1 MIIPEEFQDQDNGMV
16 FCHASIT
23 AEFMVE
29 FADDYFYNFVGR
41 LYGIRFT
48 ELLHPDYVSEFTDVI
63 AQLKIG
69 DRVRLFLPVLGGD
82 EKYHMVDV
90 HAFKTN
96 EMKYDQPLVDIRL
109 WSIMSMEYR
118 YKALYDNNNKYRSF
132 LSMYNDYLFDYDFET
147 DTFTIFNYDS
157 IKPNI
162 LIKDTFENAKNRIVA
177 VIDDSDSKKRFLEF
191 MDKVGDC
198 NEGFNFEFLA
208 PTFTDLNKTVN
219 YHVSC
224 HIMYKHNR
232 QKLAIGVLRYD
243 DYESDIAYYQRP
255 ESKDFFTGVYNKK
268 ACQLLVNDT
277 IAINKSKHYMI
288 MMDVDNFKNI
298 NDNYGHLVGDQVI
311 LKMAEIIN
319 KTVAGRGFVGR
330 FGGDE
335 FFIFTSAISS
345 EETLRSMLGYLKK
358 MMVKEFQEEFGEG
371 GLTCSMG
378 VALYPDN
385 ADNYTDLFNI
395 ADKCLYMAK
404 EKGKNRFIIYD
415 REKHGPVNEED
426 SESSGVTEVQ
436 KSGQEMAEN
445 MSQLLLNIPSQEAD
459 IVRFLSEAASVLG
472 VDAIRTYVG
481 PDSQKCFVSGEY
493 KNIDVVNE
501 TAFGDNMTKL
511 YKDLAY
517 SPVSVLSNIQSLAPD
532 VYLACENAG
541 IGGFFSCRHK
551 TRSDNEVRVFFD
563 NIGRKSNC
571 TQSQREFMIL
581 FTGIIASLF

>member
-1 MIIPEEFQDQDNGMV
+1 MIIPEEFQDQENGMV
-16 FCHASIT
+16 FCHVSIT
-23 AEFMVE
+23 SEFMVE

-48 ELLHPDYVSEFTDVI
+48 ELIHPDYVSEFTEEI
-63 AQLKIG
+63 EKLKIG
-69 DRVRLFLPVLGGD
+69 DEVRLFMPVLGAD

-90 HAFKTN
+90 HATKTS
-96 EMKYDQPLVDIRL
+96 EMKDDQPLVDIRL
-109 WSIMSMEYR
+109 WSILSMEWR
-118 YKALYDNNNKYRSF
+118 YKTNYDNNNKYRTF

-157 IKPNI
+157 IKPNV
-162 LIKDTFENAKNRIVA
+162 LIKDTFENARRRIFT
-177 VIDDSDSKKRFLEF
+177 VIDDADSKQRFLEF

-219 YHVSC
+219 YNVSC

-243 DYESDIAYYQRP
+243 DYESDIAYYQKA

-319 KTVAGRGFVGR
+319 KAVAGRGFVGR

-335 FFIFTSAISS
+335 FFIFTSSISS
-345 EETLRSMLGYLKK
+345 EETLRSMLSYLKK

-385 ADNYTDLFNI
+385 ATTYTDLFNI
-395 ADKCLYMAK
+395 ADKCLYLAK

-415 REKHGPVNEED
+415 IEKHGPVNDDD
-426 SESSGVTEVQ
+426 SDSGRSELQ
-436 KSGQEMAEN
+436 KSGQEMAES
-445 MSQLLLNIPSQEAD
+445 MSQLLLKLPSCDEEISD
-459 IVRFLSEAASVLG
+459 FISKAATALD
-472 VDAIRTYVG
+472 VDGIRVYVG
-481 PDSQKCFVSGEY
+481 PDNQKSFWAGKYRDVSE
-493 KNIDVVNE
+493 VNE
-501 TAFGDNMTKL
+501 VAFGENMTKL
-511 YKDLAY
+511 YKDLVF
-517 SPVSVLSNIQSLAPD
+517 SPVSVLTNIQSLAPD
-532 VYLACENAG
+532 VYRACENAG
-541 IGGFFSCRHK
+541 VGGFFSCRYDTK
-551 TRSDNEVRVFFD
+551 TSGKAVRIFYD
-563 NIGRKSNC
+563 TLGRKFNS
-571 TQSQREFMIL
+571 TQTQRDFMIM
-581 FTGIIASLF
+581 FAGIISSLF